1 MNNFKRTLKVLKPA
15 IDKLNTVSQVITVI
29 VFILKILD
37 IQISL
42 SIGSYAIAFPVV
54 AMICSFL
61 SIFVPLSV
69 DVIKREILNLD
80 EKEFIEISD
89 AISEIS
95 GTNLERQSYRSSART
110 EPITIILP
118 HA

>member
-15 IDKLNTVSQVITVI
+15 IDKLNTVSQVI
-29 VFILKILD
+29 ILD

-118 HA
+118 QA